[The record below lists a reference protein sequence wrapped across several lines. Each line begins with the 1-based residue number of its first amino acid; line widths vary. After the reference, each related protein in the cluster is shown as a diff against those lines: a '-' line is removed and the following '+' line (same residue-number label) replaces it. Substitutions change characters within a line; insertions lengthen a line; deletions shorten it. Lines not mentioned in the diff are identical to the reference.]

1 MTEFIPIITTSDKLD
16 TVLVNNGQLIFVID
30 TKKIYIDLDNNT
42 RTEMAGLAGS
52 DFLAKNNPTG
62 TGSLSLNGMTES
74 DSGEASVEL
83 GQNTNAR
90 GVASTALGIGTVATA
105 DGSFVC
111 GRYNLIDD
119 NNKYIY
125 IVGGG
130 SGIGD
135 EKNLFTIDFEGNVKV
150 AGKIIDGYGNTFS
163 DVLNFE
169 TLTRMITSGE
179 NTGISI
185 TVGQTEEGDSCFNSA
200 VSSLPEISIDADGYW
215 LMNGERVKNAN
226 GQYVQ
231 ARGLSAYEIAV
242 INGFTGTEI
251 DWLASLKGDP
261 GVTEVQ
267 ITTEKKDIHCT
278 LLGSG
283 WSKTPPYRQVVYA
296 NGIKESMN
304 PRVDIVIS
312 DDIVLGRAELNSYCK
327 ITRILTFDGG
337 ITAECYQD
345 PPDSSIDLNLLIE
358 VV

>member
-1 MTEFIPIITTSDKLD
+1 MIEFIPIITTSDKLD

-62 TGSLSLNGMTES
+62 TGALSLNGMAES
-74 DSGEASVEL
+74 GSGVNSIEL
-83 GQNTNAR
+83 GTNTNAR
-90 GVASTALGIGTVATA
+90 GDSSTALGIGTIATA

-130 SGIGD
+130 NGIGD

-150 AGKIIDGYGNTFS
+150 AGKIIDGDGNTFS

-185 TVGQTEEGDSCFNSA
+185 TVGQTEEGDSCFNFA

-231 ARGLSAYEIAV
+231 ARGLSAYEVAV

-261 GVTEVQ
+261 GITEVQ